1 MEIVLSAPRGFCAG
15 VVRAIDIV
23 ERCLDEFGPPI
34 YVRREIVHNPYVVRD
49 LRDKGAVFVEEVDD
63 VPFGATVIF
72 SAHGVAPSV
81 RSAAEE
87 RDLKVIDATCPLVT
101 KVHLEALKA
110 ATEGHTIILVGHRG
124 HDEAIGTMGEAPT
137 RTLLVE
143 TAEEAAVV
151 QVPDPQKVMV
161 LTQTTLSVDDTA
173 EIIDLLKE
181 RFPALVTSKTDD
193 ICYATSNRQ
202 RALKS
207 ITDDVQLVLV
217 IGAENS
223 SNCNRLRELAED
235 AGLPAYLVNGPG
247 DIQESWLT
255 GIDRVG
261 VTSGASTPEWLVQ
274 SVIKSLGPRA
284 IRTVSIAEENVTFGL
299 PRGLR

>member
-81 RSAAEE
+81 RSAAKE

-110 ATEGHTIILVGHRG
+110 AKEGHTIILVGHRG

-143 TAEEAAVV
+143 TAEEAAAL

-247 DIQESWLT
+247 DIQENWLT

-274 SVIKSLGPRA
+274 SVIESLAPRV